1 LTHQETY
8 IAPQFA
14 ALVTKIEEITKYNS
28 KPYYRQA
35 LLKLAK
41 INSDNANI
49 ICDYILAEQ
58 TEINIKEST
67 KEGKIKVLIWLSNR
81 LDNKL
86 YHLMTK
92 NDLLEY
98 LNSLRR
104 PASEDPT
111 CKWIG
116 SYNGRQMILLKFF
129 KWLHHPNEPNAKA

>member
-14 ALVTKIEEITKYNS
+14 ALVTKTEEITKYNS

-104 PASEDPT
+104 PAS
-111 CKWIG
+111 
-116 SYNGRQMILLKFF
+116 
-129 KWLHHPNEPNAKA
+129 